1 MAALDT
7 VTARRLARSILE
19 ARKEGRTLRPLTNT
33 HLLNRSDALRIQD
46 ALLDL
51 RMGQGEVIV
60 GWYLEKSGEL
70 APLTDRMYFL
80 AQPVGLV
87 DAQQIDAV
95 AIYEGSVAR
104 AVLII
109 DRVMKGA
116 LPEDFLAHGCGLVGI
131 IMGEPIASDGSLN
144 GESVR
149 AEVAEALKLRKR
161 DLHSTDL
168 VIRAVR

>member
-51 RMGQGEVIV
+51 RIGQGEVLV

-70 APLTDRMYFL
+70 APLTDRMYFP
-80 AQPVGLV
+80 AQPIGLV
-87 DAQQIDAV
+87 DAQQIEVV
-95 AIYEGSVAR
+95 AIYEDTVAR

-109 DRVMKGA
+109 DRVIKGA

-131 IMGEPIASDGSLN
+131 IMGEPIASDGSLD

-149 AEVAEALKLRKR
+149 EEVAKALKLRKR
-161 DLHSTDL
+161 DLHPTDL

>member
-51 RMGQGEVIV
+51 RIGQGEVLV

-70 APLTDRMYFL
+70 APLTDRMYFP

-87 DAQQIDAV
+87 DAQQIEAV
-95 AIYEGSVAR
+95 AIPEDSVAR

-109 DRVMKGA
+109 DRVVKGA

-131 IMGEPIASDGSLN
+131 IMGEPIASDGSLD

-149 AEVAEALKLRKR
+149 EEVTKALKLRKR

>member
-1 MAALDT
+1 MAELDT

-51 RMGQGEVIV
+51 RIGQGEVLV

-70 APLTDRMYFL
+70 APLTDRMYFP

-87 DAQQIDAV
+87 DAQQIEAV
-95 AIYEGSVAR
+95 AVYEDSVAR

-109 DRVMKGA
+109 DRVIKGA

-131 IMGEPIASDGSLN
+131 ILGDPIASDGRLD

-149 AEVAEALKLRKR
+149 EEVAKALKLRKR

>member
-51 RMGQGEVIV
+51 RIGQGEVLV
-60 GWYLEKSGEL
+60 GWYLETSGEL
-70 APLTDRMYFL
+70 APLTDRMYFP

-87 DAQQIDAV
+87 DAQQIEAV
-95 AIYEGSVAR
+95 AIYEDSLAR

-109 DRVMKGA
+109 DRVIKGA

-131 IMGEPIASDGSLN
+131 IMGEPIASNGSLDS
-144 GESVR
+144 ESVR
-149 AEVAEALKLRKR
+149 EEVAKALKLRNR

>member
-1 MAALDT
+1 MAELDT

-51 RMGQGEVIV
+51 RIGQGEVLV

-70 APLTDRMYFL
+70 APLTDRMYFP

-87 DAQQIDAV
+87 DAQQIEAV
-95 AIYEGSVAR
+95 AVYEDSVAR

-109 DRVMKGA
+109 DRVIKGA
-116 LPEDFLAHGCGLVGI
+116 LSEDFLAHGCGLVGV
-131 IMGEPIASDGSLN
+131 IMGEPFAADGSFD
-144 GESVR
+144 GVSVR
-149 AEVAEALKLRKR
+149 EEVAKALKLRKR
-161 DLHSTDL
+161 DLYSTDL

>member
-19 ARKEGRTLRPLTNT
+19 ARKEGRTLRALTNT
-33 HLLNRSDALRIQD
+33 HLLSRADALRIQD

-51 RMGQGEVIV
+51 RLGQGEVLV

-70 APLTDRMYFL
+70 APLTDRMYFP

-87 DAQQIDAV
+87 DAQQIEAV
-95 AIYEGSVAR
+95 AIYEDSVAR

-109 DRVMKGA
+109 DRVIKGG
-116 LPEDFLAHGCGLVGI
+116 LPEDLLAHGCGLVGV
-131 IMGEPIASDGSLN
+131 IMGEPITFDASLDAVSA
-144 GESVR
+144 R
-149 AEVAEALKLRKR
+149 DEVAKELKLRKR
-161 DLHSTDL
+161 DLRSTDL

>member
-19 ARKEGRTLRPLTNT
+19 ARKEGRMLRAFTNT

-46 ALLDL
+46 SLLDL
-51 RMGQGEVIV
+51 RIGQGEVLV

-70 APLTDRMYFL
+70 APLTDRMYFPS
-80 AQPVGLV
+80 QPVGLV
-87 DAQQIDAV
+87 DAQQIEAV
-95 AIYEGSVAR
+95 AIYEGSVSS

-109 DRVMKGA
+109 DRVIKGG
-116 LPEDFLAHGCGLVGI
+116 LPEDFLAHGCGLVGV
-131 IMGEPIASDGSLN
+131 IMGEPIAIDGGLDAVSLR
-144 GESVR
+144 E
-149 AEVAEALKLRKR
+149 EVANALMLRKR
-161 DLHSTDL
+161 DLRSTDL

>member
-51 RMGQGEVIV
+51 RIGQGEVLV

-70 APLTDRMYFL
+70 APLTDRMYFP
-80 AQPVGLV
+80 AQPIGLV
-87 DAQQIDAV
+87 DAQQIEVV
-95 AIYEGSVAR
+95 AIYEDAVAR

-109 DRVMKGA
+109 DRVIKGA

-131 IMGEPIASDGSLN
+131 IMGDLIASDDSFD

-149 AEVAEALKLRKR
+149 AEVAKALKLRKR
-161 DLHSTDL
+161 DLQSTDL